1 MQVYTRW
8 GKTAGRAKRGALYS
22 VVMASVL
29 TQLGLQKL
37 GLQRPVILA
46 PMAGGISTPALVAAV
61 SEAGGLGSLGA
72 AYLTPQQISAEIA
85 AVRGLTKRP
94 FAVNLF
100 APQALPQVTSE
111 QIAAA
116 EANLAPL
123 HAALNLAPPKLPAQ
137 VEEDFAA
144 QFEAVLEAG
153 PAVFSFAFGRLERS
167 RLEALRARGILTIG
181 TATSLPEAQILES
194 DGVDAVVLQGGAA
207 GGHRGGWQRDDLA
220 DTLDLVRAAQ
230 SLSLSVIAA
239 GGLMTAEAVQAA
251 LGAGAELVQCGTAF
265 LRAAEAGTSAPYR
278 AALAAAQAGQTT
290 LTRSFSGRLARGL
303 ANTVTQ
309 EVQEPLPYPYQN
321 ALTRPM
327 RSAAA
332 TANRA
337 EFLSLWAGEHF
348 WQGREGPAAE
358 ILVGLVAR

>member
-1 MQVYTRW
+1 
-8 GKTAGRAKRGALYS
+8 
-22 VVMASVL
+22 
-29 TQLGLQKL
+29 
-37 GLQRPVILA
+37 
-46 PMAGGISTPALVAAV
+46 MAGGISTPALVAAV

-85 AVRGLTKRP
+85 AVRGLTQRP

-100 APQALPQVTSE
+100 APQATPQVTPE

-116 EANLAPL
+116 EAELAPL

-137 VEEDFAA
+137 VQEDFAA
-144 QFEAVLEAG
+144 QFEVVLEAA
-153 PAVFSFAFGRLERS
+153 PAVFSFAFGRLERGS
-167 RLEALRARGILTIG
+167 LEALKARGILTIG
-181 TATSLPEAQILES
+181 TATSLTEAQLLQS
-194 DGVDAVVLQGGAA
+194 DGVDAVVLQGSAA

-220 DTLDLVRAAQ
+220 GTLDLVRAAHQ
-230 SLSLSVIAA
+230 SLSLPIIAA
-239 GGLMTAEAVQAA
+239 GGLMTAEAVRAA
-251 LGAGAELVQCGTAF
+251 LAAGADLVQCGTAF

-309 EVQEPLPYPYQN
+309 ELRRPLPYPYQN
-321 ALTRPM
+321 ALTRPL

-332 TANRA
+332 ANHRA
-337 EFLSLWAGEHF
+337 EFLSLWAGENF
-348 WQGREGPAAE
+348 WQGREASAAE
-358 ILVGLVAR
+358 LLAELSGGREKA